1 MRVLLDE
8 NLPYQ
13 LRPLFADS
21 IEVITVGYRGWK
33 GKGNGELLQMAA
45 AEFDAFVTT
54 DRGILY
60 EQNLEEI
67 ELGFVLLEADRNH
80 YEALAP
86 LIPQVNTVLQTLQK
100 GQVVR
105 VSALAG
111 LAEKGIIEDNHVL

>member
-13 LRPLFADS
+13 LRQLFPDT

-33 GKGNGELLQMAA
+33 GKENGELLRMAA
-45 AEFDAFVTT
+45 EEFDAFITT

-67 ELGFVLLEADRNH
+67 QLGIVLLEANRNH

-86 LIPQVNTVLQTLQK
+86 LISQVNTVLKTLQK

-105 VSALAG
+105 VSA
-111 LAEKGIIEDNHVL
+111 

>member
-8 NLPYQ
+8 NLPHQ
-13 LRPLFADS
+13 LRPLFANS
-21 IEVITVGYRGWK
+21 IEVITVSYRGWK
-33 GKGNGELLQMAA
+33 GKENGELLRMAA

-67 ELGFVLLEADRNH
+67 ELGIVLLEANRNH

-86 LIPQVNTVLQTLQK
+86 LISQVNTVLKTLQK

-105 VSALAG
+105 VSA
-111 LAEKGIIEDNHVL
+111 

>member
-8 NLPYQ
+8 NLPHQ

-21 IEVITVGYRGWK
+21 IEVISVAYRGWN
-33 GKGNGELLQMAA
+33 GKENGELLRMAA

-67 ELGFVLLEADRNH
+67 ELGIVLLEANRNH
-80 YEALAP
+80 YEALAS
-86 LIPQVNTVLQTLQK
+86 LIPHVNTVLKTLQK

-105 VSALAG
+105 VS
-111 LAEKGIIEDNHVL
+111 V

>member
-8 NLPYQ
+8 NLPHQ
-13 LRPLFADS
+13 LRPLFANS
-21 IEVITVGYRGWK
+21 IEVITVSYRGWK
-33 GKGNGELLQMAA
+33 GKENGELLRMAA

-60 EQNLEEI
+60 EQNLEGI
-67 ELGFVLLEADRNH
+67 ELGIVLLEANRNH

-86 LIPQVNTVLQTLQK
+86 LISQVNTVLKTLQK

-105 VSALAG
+105 VSA
-111 LAEKGIIEDNHVL
+111 